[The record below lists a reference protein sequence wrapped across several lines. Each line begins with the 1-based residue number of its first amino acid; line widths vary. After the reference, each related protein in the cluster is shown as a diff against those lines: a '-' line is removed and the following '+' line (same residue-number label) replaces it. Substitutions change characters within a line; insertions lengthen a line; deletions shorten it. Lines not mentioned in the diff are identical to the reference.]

1 MKLKREDRR
10 EEVAGITTAI
20 LLVIIT
26 ICAIA
31 GTLQLIF
38 NIL

>member
-1 MKLKREDRR
+1 MKRKQERR